1 MSSVLRR
8 RIPWTRPETVAA
20 EAEEEIPLIES
31 GSASVLESAEEIE
44 LGELGAGAVFESV
57 EEAGAALDATGIGAP
72 IGVTIGILGAIG
84 FGAYEIYEHLVK
96 SHPKVTHA
104 KVSQI
109 YEKARQKPGR
119 HIDNAKKFLDQH
131 QQSQQA
137 SELDIIPLEDQ
148 KDDQF
153 DVVPL
158 ENQHQLT
165 LPFTKYTGPGN
176 PLNNGEPVHR
186 ADAESKIHD
195 QAYADARDKYDIF
208 EADRKYLDHQSNI
221 FAEGLS
227 GKASLGELITA
238 GVGLA
243 GIGGKH
249 ALEKHLDKTL
259 YPSKF
264 SGKTWHRLIADS
276 PILAINNGIW
286 DLMKEGETKSIMIL
300 NTGIYL
306 QTSHLRPEILNELLR
321 QIVKGL

>member
-8 RIPWTRPETVAA
+8 RIPWTRPAA
-20 EAEEEIPLIES
+20 LGENIPLLES
-31 GSASVLESAEEIE
+31 GSASVVEGVEGIE
-44 LGELGAGAVFESV
+44 LGELGAGAAFASV

-72 IGVTIGILGAIG
+72 LGVTIGILGAIG
-84 FGAYEIYEHLVK
+84 FGAYEIYEHFK
-96 SHPKVTHA
+96 NSNPKITHA

-109 YEKARQKPGR
+109 YEKARLKPGR

-131 QQSQQA
+131 QQA
-137 SELDIIPLEDQ
+137 TSELDIIPLEDQ
-148 KDDQF
+148 VDDQF

-176 PLNNGEPVHR
+176 PLDNGEPVHR
-186 ADAESKIHD
+186 ADAESQIHD
-195 QAYADARDKYDIF
+195 KAYAAARDKYDIF
-208 EADRKYLDHQSNI
+208 EADDEYLKHQSNI

-238 GVGLA
+238 GVGLV

-249 ALEKHLDKTL
+249 AVEKHLDKTL
-259 YPSKF
+259 YPSF
-264 SGKTWHRLIADS
+264 SGKQWLRLTATS
-276 PILAINNGIW
+276 VILDIRNGIL
-286 DLMKEGETKSIMIL
+286 DTMMCSGNKSIMIL

-306 QTSHLRPEILNELLR
+306 QTNHLHQEVLNELLK
-321 QIVKGL
+321 QIAQVL